1 MSGTIYPAGGR
12 AFLFYLF
19 EPFGP
24 DRLKNKYTHTIFLI
38 ILKL

>member
-1 MSGTIYPAGGR
+1 MSGIIYPAGEGHSCSTI
-12 AFLFYLF
+12 F
-19 EPFGP
+19 EPLGP